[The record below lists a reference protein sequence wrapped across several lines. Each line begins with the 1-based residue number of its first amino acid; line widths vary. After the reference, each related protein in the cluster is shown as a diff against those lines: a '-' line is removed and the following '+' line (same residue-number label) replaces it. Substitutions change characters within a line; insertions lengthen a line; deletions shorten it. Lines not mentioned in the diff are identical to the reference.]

1 MTSVENLIQ
10 KFESQGIHLYADGEK
25 LRYKAAKELMTPEIL
40 SELKAH
46 KSELLAA
53 LQKKDESVTLTID
66 RANRFEP
73 FPLTDVQSAYLMGRG
88 NLFEYGGVS
97 CHVYLELK
105 YQNLE
110 TQKVKAIWNKLV
122 QKYDMLHAVIDE
134 GGFQQVLKDFP
145 ELDVPEWNLVQNPE
159 CAADYETFRKNFG
172 DSAFPIGKVPM
183 FGLAVSRHK
192 DFCILHLSIEFLIAD
207 WTSIWK
213 LVAEFEAAYFDG
225 KEISGEETVSF
236 RDYLVAEKKLK
247 ATAQYEKE
255 KKYWLDRIPNLPDAP
270 ELPTLPVANLKDT
283 FGRKSLRL
291 NKETWERL
299 KATSKKLGLT
309 PTIPILIAYSDV
321 LAKWSR
327 NKNFCINMT
336 VLNRLPLHE
345 NVMGIIGDF
354 TSLDLLEMDN
364 SPSKNFVE
372 RARAVNAR
380 LFEDLDNRLFSGVE
394 VMRTFAKSRKKS
406 GLSMPIVYT
415 SAIGLADSGTPLRGE
430 FIGGISQTPQ
440 TFIDCQV
447 MDGDFGLQVN
457 WDFREGVFPEGVLE
471 AMFEAFERRLKT
483 LAEKNFSWEK
493 MPAVSLPEFCTV
505 EQNAANATQKSWNIR
520 MLQSDFLKSVQRTPE
535 KIAIDD
541 GKVKFT
547 FAELHNRSKVLA
559 QKLIDCG
566 VKPQDLVPV
575 LMEKSA
581 WQIVSVFGILFA
593 GAVYVPIAAAKAKG
607 RAEKIIQK
615 SGAKVAVGISSDEKI
630 LEPELTTIA
639 VDALGA
645 DGAAIDQ
652 TQFPKRTPDDIAYI
666 IYTSGSTGE
675 PKGVV
680 ISHKGAMNTI
690 DDINQRFGVS
700 EKDSAF
706 GLSQLNFDLSVYD
719 IFGVLG
725 AGGTLIFPA
734 TEDYMNPEA
743 WETLVCEKNITVWN
757 SVPALMRI
765 LLDFAEKSPRK
776 LPLKNVFLSGDW
788 IPLDMPDR
796 IQKISEARVVCLGG
810 ATEASIWSNFHVYNP
825 ANNLNILP
833 YGKPLANQTMHIL
846 DANRE
851 FCPTMVT
858 GQIALGGDGVALG
871 YYNDDERT
879 AKQFVTLHTG
889 ERVYLTGDLGR
900 YLPGGEIEFLGR
912 EDTQVKIRG
921 HRIELGEIENVLKEC
936 SNIAE
941 AVAVVSE
948 DKREIYAAIVPAKA
962 SPENILTTKEKFS
975 AREKE
980 ISEFM
985 QERVDEI
992 DFKQINAGY
1001 AAEESACI
1009 YTILLEFQ
1017 KLGLFEKG
1025 KSYRIEDLQ
1034 SPMQSKYRWLVTRWV
1049 QFLLEQNWIRQS
1061 GNAYVCDFT
1070 ATETEKE
1077 SLWEKANAV
1086 WNGEFIAKDFLEYV
1100 KLNGDHLAEIVTGK
1114 EDQAKY
1120 LYAAT
1125 GDKFRYVDSLY
1136 VNNKMIEVANKTL
1149 IQYLE
1154 KILAENPDRH
1164 IRILEVGA
1172 GTGSI
1177 TRRLLP
1183 ILKGHS
1189 FEYLF
1194 TDYLTH
1200 FFPSAA
1206 EKFHDYPEL
1215 IFKQLD
1221 LNDDFFKQGLSPN
1234 SFDLIVGAY
1243 VMNNVSDLGKTLTQ
1257 MQSVAAPGA
1266 FLMFLEPYENSAWMT
1281 ITQATLMDVSAEDLQ
1296 KQKQIFDQLKMS
1308 KSKWA
1313 EELLLG
1319 KSEGCVSAFPKDDQ
1333 TMENLHLM
1341 FLISQVK
1348 TDLQNI
1354 DSKVLNAY
1362 MDKYLLHYMHPN
1374 SSFTLD
1380 ALPLSANGKI
1390 DRKAILQLFEQNK
1403 TCGKSKLLDSVQMNA
1418 DSIEGKISTIVAK
1431 ALNVE
1436 SIGFEDN
1443 FYDFGADSLLMAQ
1456 MVTSIRNELAQD
1468 KTFDAILKQM
1478 LDFPTVKD
1486 VAKFLKDEIQKES
1499 EDSEDFVQLQRFG
1512 KSHNETARI
1521 LLPTVLW
1528 SQEMFR
1534 EIIPLLEAQ
1543 SEGEIF
1549 TFKLTHPEIFLKL
1562 NSNEVA
1568 SELVRTFAEKI
1579 FQSGAQKV
1587 QIVGYSFNGKVALEL
1602 AERLEEMNLEIADL
1616 VIIDGARIPFE
1627 SKTSLLRD
1635 LFFAELIRT
1644 DSEKMGFDSDEIADF
1659 MKDYLVEKKKKILTD
1674 DDFKDAVKK
1683 SRKADLILKFFE
1695 LSEDERCDRMQQAS
1709 QNYMEQMS
1717 AEAFRKL
1724 KKIFNQN
1731 FGIMLNFNPVPYFGD
1746 LRFLKANNHRGR
1758 LKNLKDWIDW
1768 NWDDLCIGRI
1778 RHENIQG
1785 DHFSAFTE
1793 KADAIDLAKHL
1804 SMKNLTE
1811 NA

>member
-1 MTSVENLIQ
+1 MNSVKNLIQ
-10 KFESQGIHLYADGEK
+10 KFESLGIHLYADGEK

-46 KSELLAA
+46 KSELLAV
-53 LQKKDESVTLTID
+53 LQKKDETVTLTID

-110 TQKVKAIWNKLV
+110 AQKVKAIWNKLV
-122 QKYDMLHAVIDE
+122 QKYGMLHAVIDE

-207 WTSIWK
+207 WTSIWE

-255 KKYWLDRIPNLPDAP
+255 KKYWLARIPNLPDAP
-270 ELPTLPVANLKDT
+270 ELPTLPVTNLKDT

-291 NKETWERL
+291 NKETWELL

-345 NVMGIIGDF
+345 NVMDIIGDF

-364 SPSKNFVE
+364 SPSKNFVK

-483 LAEKNFSWEK
+483 LAEENFSWEK
-493 MPAVSLPEFCTV
+493 MPAISLPESCTA
-505 EQNAANATQKSWNIR
+505 EQNAANATQKSWNVR
-520 MLQSDFLKSVQRTPE
+520 MLQSDFLESVQRTPE

-559 QKLIDCG
+559 QKLINCG

-639 VDALGA
+639 VDTLGA
-645 DGAAIDQ
+645 DGAVIDQ
-652 TQFPKRTPDDIAYI
+652 AQFPKRTPDDIAYI

-690 DDINQRFGVS
+690 DDMNQRFGVG

-725 AGGTLIFPA
+725 AGGTLIFPTA
-734 TEDYMNPEA
+734 EDYMNPEA
-743 WETLVCEKNITVWN
+743 WEILVCEKNITVWN

-765 LLDFAEKSPRK
+765 LLDFVEKSPRK
-776 LPLKNVFLSGDW
+776 LSLKNVFLSGDW

-796 IQKISEARVVCLGG
+796 IQKISDARVVCLGG

-846 DANRE
+846 DANGE

-936 SNIAE
+936 PGIAE
-941 AVAVVSE
+941 AVAIVSE
-948 DKREIYAAIVPAKA
+948 DKREIYAAIVPVKA

-975 AREKE
+975 VR
-980 ISEFM
+980 
-985 QERVDEI
+985 QETNNLQVI
-992 DFKQINAGY
+992 D
-1001 AAEESACI
+1001 
-1009 YTILLEFQ
+1009 
-1017 KLGLFEKG
+1017 
-1025 KSYRIEDLQ
+1025 
-1034 SPMQSKYRWLVTRWV
+1034 
-1049 QFLLEQNWIRQS
+1049 
-1061 GNAYVCDFT
+1061 GNV
-1070 ATETEKE
+1070 
-1077 SLWEKANAV
+1077 LKA
-1086 WNGEFIAKDFLEYV
+1086 
-1100 KLNGDHLAEIVTGK
+1100 H
-1114 EDQAKY
+1114 
-1120 LYAAT
+1120 
-1125 GDKFRYVDSLY
+1125 
-1136 VNNKMIEVANKTL
+1136 
-1149 IQYLE
+1149 
-1154 KILAENPDRH
+1154 
-1164 IRILEVGA
+1164 
-1172 GTGSI
+1172 
-1177 TRRLLP
+1177 
-1183 ILKGHS
+1183 
-1189 FEYLF
+1189 
-1194 TDYLTH
+1194 
-1200 FFPSAA
+1200 
-1206 EKFHDYPEL
+1206 
-1215 IFKQLD
+1215 
-1221 LNDDFFKQGLSPN
+1221 
-1234 SFDLIVGAY
+1234 
-1243 VMNNVSDLGKTLTQ
+1243 
-1257 MQSVAAPGA
+1257 
-1266 FLMFLEPYENSAWMT
+1266 
-1281 ITQATLMDVSAEDLQ
+1281 
-1296 KQKQIFDQLKMS
+1296 
-1308 KSKWA
+1308 
-1313 EELLLG
+1313 
-1319 KSEGCVSAFPKDDQ
+1319 
-1333 TMENLHLM
+1333 
-1341 FLISQVK
+1341 
-1348 TDLQNI
+1348 
-1354 DSKVLNAY
+1354 

-1374 SSFTLD
+1374 VLMTLD

-1390 DRKAILQLFEQNK
+1390 DRKKILQLFEENK
-1403 TCGKSKLLDSVQMNA
+1403 IDEKSKKSDSVQMDAN
-1418 DSIEGKISTIVAK
+1418 SIEGKISKIVAK

-1436 SIGFEDN
+1436 SIELEDN

-1456 MVTSIRNELAQD
+1456 IVTSIRNDLAQD
-1468 KTFDAILKQM
+1468 KAFDALLKQM
-1478 LDFPTVKD
+1478 LDFPTVRETAEFLEKRTDEEKETSAEFVTAQLHGKPKD
-1486 VAKFLKDEIQKES
+1486 GRIRVLLPAIFWNAEKFKELLPRLVAQDEGEVMTFNLTNDEIYCAI
-1499 EDSEDFVQLQRFG
+1499 DSRELGSTLSREFSDAIIASGAKKVQLIAYCFI
-1512 KSHNETARI
+1512 S
-1521 LLPTVLW
+1521 TVGI
-1528 SQEMFR
+1528 
-1534 EIIPLLEAQ
+1534 EI
-1543 SEGEIF
+1543 
-1549 TFKLTHPEIFLKL
+1549 
-1562 NSNEVA
+1562 
-1568 SELVRTFAEKI
+1568 
-1579 FQSGAQKV
+1579 
-1587 QIVGYSFNGKVALEL
+1587 
-1602 AERLEEMNLEIADL
+1602 AERLLEKGIEVEDVVLVDGTRLDMTSETTFPRDIFFSILIGTDLNQWGIDPESFVIEYLQYIQDFNKKKLTDEDIIVISKRTNCTEKIQEYLRLTTTQKLEICKRHSNFGKTAELSIFERLFKIFDEGFHLESEFHPAPYYGDVRYLKADNDQGL
-1616 VIIDGARIPFE
+1616 SRYFRIFSEDWTNCCIGNLTYTRIPGTHE
-1627 SKTSLLRD
+1627 SCL
-1635 LFFAELIRT
+1635 A
-1644 DSEKMGFDSDEIADF
+1644 
-1659 MKDYLVEKKKKILTD
+1659 
-1674 DDFKDAVKK
+1674 
-1683 SRKADLILKFFE
+1683 
-1695 LSEDERCDRMQQAS
+1695 
-1709 QNYMEQMS
+1709 
-1717 AEAFRKL
+1717 
-1724 KKIFNQN
+1724 
-1731 FGIMLNFNPVPYFGD
+1731 NPEH
-1746 LRFLKANNHRGR
+1746 A
-1758 LKNLKDWIDW
+1758 
-1768 NWDDLCIGRI
+1768 
-1778 RHENIQG
+1778 
-1785 DHFSAFTE
+1785 TE
-1793 KADAIDLAKHL
+1793 LAKAL
-1804 SMKNLTE
+1804 SLSHKETV
-1811 NA
+1811 